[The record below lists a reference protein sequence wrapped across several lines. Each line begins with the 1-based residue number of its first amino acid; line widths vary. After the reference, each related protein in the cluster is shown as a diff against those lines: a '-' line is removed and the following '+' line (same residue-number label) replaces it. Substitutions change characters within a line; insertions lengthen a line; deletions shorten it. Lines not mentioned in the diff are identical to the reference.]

1 MARRCFEVKKL
12 VITFCCCGD
21 QEGRKDFIYEKLK
34 ELLRK
39 YASNTDFE
47 ITSTLKV
54 GYNTDVEVGV
64 ILAKNVSVITMMTL
78 LSYMLGEE
86 LHELNYVPS
95 EKNMNVSVLG

>member
-21 QEGRKDFIYEKLK
+21 QEGRQEFVSEKLK

-47 ITSTLKV
+47 ISSQLKV
-54 GYNTDVEVGV
+54 GYNTNVEVGV
-64 ILAKNVSVITMMTL
+64 TLAKDVSVITMMTL

-86 LHELNYVPS
+86 LHDLNYMPS